1 MIRRR
6 HTRQRQVVLDAVRA
20 RYDHPSADD
29 IYLDVRTIDSKL
41 GRGTVY
47 RNLNLLS
54 ELGEITHVRVPGA
67 DRYDSRTDL
76 HYHLICNGCGA
87 VSDVAVP
94 YRNDLDSE
102 VSEATGFHITRH
114 RTIFEGLCPQCQRK
128 GSVEKG
134 NEPSGEAYAGTGRS
148 AEPPARPE

>member
-29 IYLDVRTIDSKL
+29 IYLDVRMIDSKL

-54 ELGEITHVRVPGA
+54 EMGEITHVRVPGA

-76 HYHLICNGCGA
+76 HYHLICIGCGA

-102 VSEATGFHITRH
+102 VSETTGFYITRH

-128 GSVEKG
+128 GSAEKG
-134 NEPSGEAYAGTGRS
+134 DEPSSEACTGTGRG